1 MSAPNPRKRP
11 APAATPIVP
20 LQQMPQPYPAPAQ
33 DPVLMWNAA
42 VPDPNNFVDPSG
54 NIQPYIMNTQ
64 GPPGPGFQ
72 PPQSTAIARR
82 PPNRALVPTAPRST
96 IDATTDQW
104 ANIGNDSDL
113 ANAPS
118 NGAMDGHDNIE
129 ALEEQ
134 AQIAKREAQAKRK
147 QIPPFV
153 QKLSR

>member
-1 MSAPNPRKRP
+1 MSAPNPRTRP
-11 APAATPIVP
+11 APAATPNVP
-20 LQQMPQPYPAPAQ
+20 LQQMSLPYPAPAQ

-64 GPPGPGFQ
+64 GQYGQGFQ

-82 PPNRALVPTAPRST
+82 HPNRALVPTAPRST
-96 IDATTDQW
+96 FDTTTDQW
-104 ANIGNDSDL
+104 ANFGDETNQTK
-113 ANAPS
+113 APT
-118 NGAMDGHDNIE
+118 NKTKNRQDNIE

-147 QIPPFV
+147 
-153 QKLSR
+153 